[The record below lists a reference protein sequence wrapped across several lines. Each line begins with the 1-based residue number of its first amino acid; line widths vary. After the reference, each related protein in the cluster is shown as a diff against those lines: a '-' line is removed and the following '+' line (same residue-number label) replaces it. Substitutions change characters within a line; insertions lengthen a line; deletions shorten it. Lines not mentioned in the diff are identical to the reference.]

1 VPHPLRVAS
10 AISWRFLAIAAA
22 LYVLGY
28 VAVTLS
34 VLVIPLAVALLLSA
48 LLAPLVGLLVR
59 YRVPPGLATATVLVG
74 GIVVIG
80 GVLTYVVQAFV
91 RGLPELRQQVSGS
104 LQTIREYL
112 DDPPFGLPPVDADA
126 LLDQLTTYLSENQGT
141 VTSGALSTAVSVG
154 YFLGGLVLTI
164 FALIIFLARGR
175 AIWQFV
181 VKLVPSESRDR
192 ADTAGRQSFAA
203 VGSYARATFLVALV
217 DAVGIGLGLLLVDA
231 PLVVPLTA
239 LVFLASFVPIAGA
252 VISGAVAVLVV
263 LVANGPVSA
272 LIILGVVVGV
282 QQLESN
288 VLQPLVMG
296 RAVKL
301 NALAVVLAV
310 SVGTLLVGITGAVLA
325 VPLLAALNA
334 GIRSLTSEGPPPPE
348 PGSTSDPTDTGT
360 EGAPAV
366 DDAPSSNP

>member
-1 VPHPLRVAS
+1 MPRPLRVAS

-22 LYVLGY
+22 LSVLGY

-34 VLVIPLAVALLLSA
+34 ALVIPLAVALLLSA

-112 DDPPFGLPPVDADA
+112 DDPPFGLPPVE

-141 VTSGALSTAVSVG
+141 VTSGAVSTAVSVG

-217 DAVGIGLGLLLVDA
+217 DAVGIGLGLLLVGA

-288 VLQPLVMG
+288 VLQPMVMG
-296 RAVKL
+296 RAVHL